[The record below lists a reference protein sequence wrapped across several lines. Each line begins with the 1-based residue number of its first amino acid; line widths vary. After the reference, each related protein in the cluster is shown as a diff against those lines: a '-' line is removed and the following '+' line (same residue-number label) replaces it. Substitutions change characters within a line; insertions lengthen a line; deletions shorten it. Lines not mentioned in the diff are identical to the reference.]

1 MYKKPRKTAGRM
13 VSGKIRRWEY
23 KQGWNLV
30 RGNMDKHKKYRD
42 KTAEKRG
49 GEGEEGRPLFFQK
62 KYFGQQFRKTS
73 LSKRV

>member
-1 MYKKPRKTAGRM
+1 M

-42 KTAEKRG
+42 KTAGKRG
-49 GEGEEGRPLFFQK
+49 GEGEEMRG
-62 KYFGQQFRKTS
+62 GMVAES
-73 LSKRV
+73 EECAVAND